1 MGSLNAKRDLLK
13 QFELIGIK
21 KIEIVVANNDA
32 MALGALDALKS
43 RGYNTDAKDK
53 EHHIPV
59 FGVDGLPEMLKEV
72 ELGNATGTLI
82 ADYSTLAKVC
92 YEIAT
97 SEAQTDE
104 EVTQLVWYKTE
115 KHKTLIPYIKY
126 TSFKNYMKQK
136 YVLPNY
142 QNNSLFV
149 KHISKTK
156 NKT

>member
-1 MGSLNAKRDLLK
+1 M
-13 QFELIGIK
+13 
-21 KIEIVVANNDA
+21 ANNDA

-43 RGYNTDAKDK
+43 RGYNTDVKDK
-53 EHHIPV
+53 DHSIPV

-82 ADYSTLAKVC
+82 ADYSALAKVC

-126 TSFKNYMKQK
+126 ASFKNYMKQK
-136 YVLPNY
+136 
-142 QNNSLFV
+142 
-149 KHISKTK
+149 
-156 NKT
+156 